1 MPSEPTTSEP
11 TTSEPTTST
20 PAPEVNDWFNEPG
33 SLPITDDGKSF
44 TVEGTADQ
52 AGVVSVVLL
61 DESKKVLRTITWN
74 VTEGSN
80 TRDFPFA
87 EGTDYVR
94 LVSEDCVDS
103 NGNDGSVAGGCNVEY
118 YAPWVNPDS
127 DDDDNSGD
135 DDGAGSGSA
144 GPETPGVVQTDGF
157 TRVEQ
162 PADDNTAALL
172 LGGTLLAGVGAA
184 SVVIVRRRQSA
195 QH

>member
-1 MPSEPTTSEP
+1 MTTDS
-11 TTSEPTTST
+11 
-20 PAPEVNDWFNEPG
+20 PAPPAHRKD
-33 SLPITDDGKSF
+33 
-44 TVEGTADQ
+44 A
-52 AGVVSVVLL
+52 
-61 DESKKVLRTITWN
+61 
-74 VTEGSN
+74 
-80 TRDFPFA
+80 
-87 EGTDYVR
+87 
-94 LVSEDCVDS
+94 